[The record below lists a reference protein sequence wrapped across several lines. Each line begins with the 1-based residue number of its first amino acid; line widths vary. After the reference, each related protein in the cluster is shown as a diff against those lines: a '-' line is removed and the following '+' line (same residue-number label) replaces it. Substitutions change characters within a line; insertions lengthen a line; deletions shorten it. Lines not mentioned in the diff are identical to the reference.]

1 MNINGKSTRRRKS
14 KKRKLS
20 FGDDCN
26 VYVCVNELDIS
37 DLWRLD
43 LIGINYPI
51 EKKFKQEIDL
61 QTKEHFLET
70 VKINCDRQY
79 EVCLPWADDKSPLP
93 DNLHLVQ
100 RRMEYTTSK
109 LNNNFSVTTPIRP
122 VFDASAR
129 LPNHP
134 SLNQRLECGS
144 NLIELLP
151 DLLLRFREGEFGV
164 IGDIRRAFCQISIRE
179 EDRDFLLF
187 LWWEN
192 EKQNKL
198 KYFRHTRVVFGV
210 TCSPFLL
217 ASVIDYHIRRSEDY
231 DFKFR
236 EKLARSFYV
245 DNLVT
250 SVENKELKRFIQEST
265 TLMSRGRFELREWEY
280 SGQCRSKEKVETH
293 VLDLLWNKE
302 SDT

>member
-14 KKRKLS
+14 KRKLS

-109 LNNNFSVTTPIRP
+109 LNNN
-122 VFDASAR
+122 
-129 LPNHP
+129 LY
-134 SLNQRLECGS
+134 
-144 NLIELLP
+144 
-151 DLLLRFREGEFGV
+151 
-164 IGDIRRAFCQISIRE
+164 
-179 EDRDFLLF
+179 
-187 LWWEN
+187 
-192 EKQNKL
+192 L
-198 KYFRHTRVVFGV
+198 K
-210 TCSPFLL
+210 
-217 ASVIDYHIRRSEDY
+217 
-231 DFKFR
+231 
-236 EKLARSFYV
+236 
-245 DNLVT
+245 
-250 SVENKELKRFIQEST
+250 
-265 TLMSRGRFELREWEY
+265 
-280 SGQCRSKEKVETH
+280 
-293 VLDLLWNKE
+293 
-302 SDT
+302 